1 MGEAEAR
8 GRRVPEREVNSVV
21 APSPPEITLS
31 SLSDAVVEFR
41 QYVNRRKGE
50 EATWKRLREE
60 AQQELASCKEEEEL
74 LQKVSTLLQ
83 VAGEYAREQARRQLE
98 LIVSQALQYVFGNQI
113 SFEVEMG
120 ISKGRPEGEF
130 YVNSRYGDVQI
141 RTRPQDAR
149 GGGVVDVV
157 SLALRIA
164 FAELAHVDGPIF
176 LDEPGK
182 HVSAEYSP
190 HVAGFLKEMSE
201 AFSRQ
206 IVLITHDQHL
216 AEVADKSF
224 RVSLRD
230 GVSHLVVVNGESTA
244 SHLIEDEPS

>member
-1 MGEAEAR
+1 MTSGALEDEVS
-8 GRRVPEREVNSVV
+8 RVSRAVLDLRE
-21 APSPPEITLS
+21 
-31 SLSDAVVEFR
+31 
-41 QYVNRRKGE
+41 YVNRRKGE
-50 EATWKRLREE
+50 EDAWKRLREE
-60 AQQELASCKEEEEL
+60 AQRQLESCRDEREL
-74 LQKVSTLLQ
+74 LQEVGQLLH

-98 LIVSQALQYVFGNQI
+98 LIVTQALQYVFGSQV
-113 SFEVEMG
+113 SFEVEIG
-120 ISKGRPEGEF
+120 VSKGRPEGEF
-130 YVNSRYGDVQI
+130 YVKSQYENVEV

-164 FAELAHVDGPIF
+164 FAELARVDGPIF

-206 IVLITHDQHL
+206 IVLVTHDQHL
-216 AEVADKSF
+216 AGAADKSF

-230 GVSHLVVVNGESTA
+230 GVSHVAVVHEDAVAGDNADAGGSLSSQGEPRIGPP
-244 SHLIEDEPS
+244 LGGRWE